1 MGWSAARQLSQRRAC
16 ACCAQVE
23 HEDGKY
29 DMDLL
34 SEDAGHRW
42 REMGTESTD
51 DDAADELVGKE
62 VQIFWQDPHG
72 WFDAKI
78 ISWSWALDE
87 NGARVRMHEVR
98 VGRGRG
104 WGGVL
109 HASSHSGVRVLA
121 VHRLST
127 RMASTTWT
135 CCPKT
140 LAIGGAR
147 WARSQLT
154 TVTAVLQKTKLKTVR
169 TSGSA
174 SAAGS
179 ASGASSI
186 AG

>member
-1 MGWSAARQLSQRRAC
+1 MLIDCVLPKLLLCSQVAKASSTSKGGLSTPLSIAR
-16 ACCAQVE
+16 V
-23 HEDGKY
+23 EDGQQ
-29 DMDLL
+29 D
-34 SEDAGHRW
+34 GN
-42 REMGTESTD
+42 TD